1 MALATAT
8 SAQLPSGTTIRLVTP
23 PLFLATKFVAFADRG
38 KADYLFSHDLGDLI
52 AVIDGRDELISEC
65 LQCAAELRCFFRE
78 NTRALLVTRA
88 FHDALP
94 GYLPGD
100 VASQARLPDLLA
112 KLHTMRT
119 WSKEKW
125 HSTIST

>member
-1 MALATAT
+1 M
-8 SAQLPSGTTIRLVTP
+8 SG
-23 PLFLATKFVAFADRG
+23 RG
-38 KADYLFSHDLGDLI
+38 TVSDQLGDLI

-65 LQCAAELRCFFRE
+65 LQGAAELRCFLRE
-78 NTRALLVTRA
+78 NTRALLATRA

-100 VASQARLPDLLA
+100 VASQALLRDLLA
-112 KLHTMRT
+112 KPHTLRT